1 MAIDILEKNPSQFW
15 PKMNEA
21 IKPLQ
26 IYIELWNKPRS
37 NDEMIQKASDMAR
50 VSEVFYKFV
59 VEEAKAAGVPVLTE
73 VPKNSTGYLRVTSGS
88 TCRRITSKAECED
101 AAKQLEFSGTEAS
114 QVDTPIYPP
123 YCYSISGVSL
133 RFNKNGNSLQRC
145 KNAKMLYNI
154 ICICKGKL
162 LYNII
167 T

>member
-88 TCRRITSKAECED
+88 TCRRITSKAECEK
-101 AAKQLEFSGTEAS
+101 AAKQLRFPDTEAS
-114 QVDTPIYPP
+114 QEDTPVYPP
-123 YCYSISGVSL
+123 YCYFGGDNKL
-133 RFNKNGNSLQRC
+133 YFNENSNSVQPC
-145 KNAKMLYNI
+145 KNAN

-162 LYNII
+162 
-167 T
+167 